1 MGLSR
6 LGVTVNSMKKIL
18 ALLVITVLGVGG
30 FMWWKRN
37 QVIAANEVDAD
48 PWPAAVAPVQ
58 TPSTDFSVEIP
69 APAVDSSE
77 KKPKPK
83 KATAKKSA
91 SKKAT
96 QELD

>member
-1 MGLSR
+1 VGLLR

-18 ALLVITVLGVGG
+18 AVLVITVLGVGG

-58 TPSTDFSVEIP
+58 VPSTDPPVEIA
-69 APAVDSSE
+69 APAVDPSE

-83 KATAKKSA
+83 KATAKKTA

>member
-1 MGLSR
+1 
-6 LGVTVNSMKKIL
+6 MKKIL
-18 ALLVITVLGVGG
+18 VVLVITVLGVGG

-58 TPSTDFSVEIP
+58 AQSTDSVVEI
-69 APAVDSSE
+69 AAQAVDPSE

>member
-1 MGLSR
+1 MGLLR

-58 TPSTDFSVEIP
+58 APSRDSPVEIT
-69 APAVDSSE
+69 APAADPAE
-77 KKPKPK
+77 QKPKPK
-83 KATAKKSA
+83 KSTAKKAISQ
-91 SKKAT
+91 KAT

>member
-18 ALLVITVLGVGG
+18 AVLVITVLGVGG

-37 QVIAANEVDAD
+37 QVIAANEVEAD

-58 TPSTDFSVEIP
+58 APSTDSSVEIA

-77 KKPKPK
+77 KEPKPK
-83 KATAKKSA
+83 KAPAKKVT

-96 QELD
+96 QKLD

>member
-1 MGLSR
+1 
-6 LGVTVNSMKKIL
+6 MKKIF

-37 QVIAANEVDAD
+37 QVIAANEVKVD

-58 TPSTDFSVEIP
+58 IPVVEPTDKNSN
-69 APAVDSSE
+69 S
-77 KKPKPK
+77 KKS
-83 KATAKKSA
+83 TAKKTA
-91 SKKAT
+91 PKKVA

>member
-1 MGLSR
+1 MGLSQ

-37 QVIAANEVDAD
+37 QIIAANEVSAD

-58 TPSTDFSVEIP
+58 APSTDSPTEIP
-69 APAVDSSE
+69 APAVE
-77 KKPKPK
+77 PAEMKPKPK
-83 KATAKKSA
+83 KSTAKKTA
-91 SKKAT
+91 SNKAT

>member
-1 MGLSR
+1 
-6 LGVTVNSMKKIL
+6 MKKIL
-18 ALLVITVLGVGG
+18 AVLVITVLGVGG

-58 TPSTDFSVEIP
+58 APSTDSPVEIT
-69 APAVDSSE
+69 APAVDPTE

-83 KATAKKSA
+83 KATAKKTT
-91 SKKAT
+91 SKKGT

>member
-6 LGVTVNSMKKIL
+6 LGVTVKSMKKIF

-37 QVIAANEVDAD
+37 QVTAANEVDAD

-58 TPSTDFSVEIP
+58 APSTDSPVEIT
-69 APAVDSSE
+69 APAADPAE
-77 KKPKPK
+77 KKQKPK
-83 KATAKKSA
+83 KSAAKKA
-91 SKKAT
+91 TSKKAT

>member
-6 LGVTVNSMKKIL
+6 LGVTVNTMKKIF

-37 QVIAANEVDAD
+37 QVIAANEVNAD

-58 TPSTDFSVEIP
+58 TLRPDSPVEIT
-69 APAVDSSE
+69 APVEDPTE
-77 KKPKPK
+77 KKQNPK
-83 KATAKKSA
+83 KSTAKKTTP
-91 SKKAT
+91 KKAT